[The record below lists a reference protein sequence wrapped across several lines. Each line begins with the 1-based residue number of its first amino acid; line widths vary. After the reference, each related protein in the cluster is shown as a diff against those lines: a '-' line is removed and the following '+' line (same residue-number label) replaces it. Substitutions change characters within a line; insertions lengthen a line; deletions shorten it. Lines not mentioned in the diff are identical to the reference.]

1 VYRTISDDGL
11 SYIKVMNLS
20 SKVVCNKIYGRLQ
33 VAPALLGHLAH
44 TCMHRPPPAPPT
56 PAAPPVCSL
65 CAVPRCSWFFVFWQ
79 HRILVFLMS
88 LNVIERPVWL
98 VRPGPVDSGEGVW

>member
-1 VYRTISDDGL
+1 MYRTISDDGL

-44 TCMHRPPPAPPT
+44 TCQHRSPAPPT
-56 PAAPPVCSL
+56 PAAPLVGSL
-65 CAVPRCSWFFVFWQ
+65 CAVPRCSWQ

>member
-1 VYRTISDDGL
+1 
-11 SYIKVMNLS
+11 
-20 SKVVCNKIYGRLQ
+20 
-33 VAPALLGHLAH
+33 
-44 TCMHRPPPAPPT
+44 
-56 PAAPPVCSL
+56 
-65 CAVPRCSWFFVFWQ
+65 VPRCSWFFVFWQ